1 MIPLILALPG
11 NEAFAGMLAGHL
23 AAETG
28 HLETRTFPD
37 GETYLRLF
45 NRPDGQ
51 GGHTGL
57 HA

>member
-1 MIPLILALPG
+1 MIPLIYALPG

-37 GETYLRLF
+37 G
-45 NRPDGQ
+45 
-51 GGHTGL
+51 
-57 HA
+57 